1 MTAPEPTRHE
11 GVAPLDPVVAALSTV
26 TGSLAGGGEDRPGQ
40 VTMAKAVAEAIEE
53 ERHLVVQAGTGTGKS
68 LAYLVPAVLSGKRTV
83 VATATKALQDQLA
96 EVDLPFLAQALDRKV
111 RFAVLKGR
119 SNYACLQRVDEVNE
133 ELLQGSLE
141 LDDGA
146 DDPQAELADL
156 VEWASTT
163 DVGDKAELE
172 RDPSVAAWS
181 AVSVGP
187 RECPGASNCS
197 RGEDCFAEAA
207 RVRAAAADVVV
218 VNTHLW
224 GLNLAA
230 DGMVLPPHDVAI
242 LDEAHTTEEVISS
255 VCGTEITAG
264 RFASVARNV
273 AAIVADPA
281 LVAQLDAA
289 GRGLSDDL
297 EGHRGER
304 LDDLDDALM
313 LALSQAQAQVSSAM
327 DAVRK
332 VPSESSVDVATRK
345 ARALTAATALADDLT
360 QMIDPSADQ
369 VRFVNDDPGPP
380 RLRLAPLAV
389 ADTLDR
395 LLWNPDPTV
404 REHRDRPGDDRIPPG
419 NANSFDPA
427 NPANPADPGHP
438 DDPADPA
445 FDGAFGGGF
454 GDDTDDDWPPTPKTV
469 ILTSATI
476 PSGMPKV
483 LGMPG
488 AATEVLDVGSPF
500 DYQHQAL
507 LYCATSL
514 PDVRDD
520 GYAEAMRT
528 ELDRLIRAAG
538 GRTLALFTSHRAMTA
553 AHDELAKGLPFPVL
567 RQGEHSK
574 AVLVRR
580 FTEDEPTCLFATM
593 GYWQG
598 IDVPGPTLSLVTID
612 RLPFARP
619 DDPLLDA
626 RRERAG
632 AAAFKTIDVPRAAML
647 LAQGTGRLIRSSND
661 RGVVVVFDR
670 RLATARSYRWDLIS
684 ALPPMR
690 RTKDRAEV
698 IGYLRQIRDGAE
710 TG

>member
-1 MTAPEPTRHE
+1 MTSPDPTTDGAAAPP
-11 GVAPLDPVVAALSTV
+11 DPVVSALAAV
-26 TGSLAGGGEDRPGQ
+26 TGSLAGGGEERPGQ
-40 VTMAKAVAEAIEE
+40 VTMAQAVAKAIAD

-68 LAYLVPAVLSGKRTV
+68 LAYLVPAVLSGRRTV

-96 EVDLPFLAQALDRKV
+96 EVDLPFLATALNRKV

-119 SNYACLQRVDEVNE
+119 SNYACLQRVDEVTE
-133 ELLQGSLE
+133 QLAQGSLE

-146 DDPQAELADL
+146 DDPQAELARL
-156 VEWASTT
+156 VEWAETSS
-163 DVGDKAELE
+163 VGDKAELE

-187 RECPGASNCS
+187 RECPGASNCA

-207 RVRAAAADVVV
+207 RSRAASADVVV

-230 DGMVLPPHDVAI
+230 DGMVLPPHEVAI

-255 VCGTEITAG
+255 VCGIEITAG
-264 RFASVARNV
+264 RFTAVARNI
-273 AAIVADPA
+273 AAIVSDPA
-281 LVAQLDAA
+281 LVAQLDSV
-289 GRGLSDDL
+289 GRGLGDDL
-297 EGHRGER
+297 EDHRGER
-304 LDDLDDALM
+304 LDTLDDAVM
-313 LALSQAQAQVSSAM
+313 LTLSLAQAHLASAM
-327 DAVRK
+327 AAVRK
-332 VPSESSVDVATRK
+332 VPGESSADVATRK
-345 ARALTAATALADDLT
+345 ARALTAASALAEDLT
-360 QMIDPSADQ
+360 QMLAPSADL

-380 RLRLAPLAV
+380 RMRLAPLAV

-395 LLWNPDPTV
+395 LLWNPDPA
-404 REHRDRPGDDRIPPG
+404 ERDEGTNG
-419 NANSFDPA
+419 
-427 NPANPADPGHP
+427 
-438 DDPADPA
+438 PA
-445 FDGAFGGGF
+445 FEGAFGGGF
-454 GDDTDDDWPPTPKTV
+454 GDGPGGEDDEWPPTPSTV

-476 PSGMPKV
+476 PATLPQV
-483 LGMPG
+483 LGMPEG
-488 AATEVLDVGSPF
+488 STEVLDVGSPF
-500 DYQHQAL
+500 DYAHQAL

-514 PDVRDD
+514 PDVRED
-520 GYAEAMRT
+520 GYPEAMRM

-538 GRTLALFTSHRAMTA
+538 GRTLALFTSHRAMIA
-553 AHDELAKGLPFPVL
+553 AHDELAPGLPFPVL
-567 RQGEHSK
+567 RQGQHSK

-580 FTEDEPTCLFATM
+580 FSEDEPTCLFATM

-632 AAAFKTIDVPRAAML
+632 SSAFKTIDVPRAATL
-647 LAQGTGRLIRSSND
+647 LAQGTGRLIRSIND
-661 RGVVVVFDR
+661 RGVVVVFDK
-670 RLATARSYRWDLIS
+670 RLATARSYRWDLIT

-698 IGYLRQIRDGAE
+698 INHLREIRDGA
-710 TG
+710 T

>member
-1 MTAPEPTRHE
+1 MTPP
-11 GVAPLDPVVAALSTV
+11 DPVVGALAAV
-26 TGSLAGGGEDRPGQ
+26 TRSLAGGGEERPGQ
-40 VTMAKAVAEAIEE
+40 VAMAQAVAKAIAD

-96 EVDLPFLAQALDRKV
+96 EVDLPFLAKALDRKV

-119 SNYACLQRVDEVNE
+119 SNYACLQRVDEVSE
-133 ELLQGSLE
+133 DLLQGSLE
-141 LDDGA
+141 LDDGD
-146 DDPQAELADL
+146 DDPQAELTQL
-156 VEWASTT
+156 VEWAETSA
-163 DVGDKAELE
+163 VGDKAELE

-187 RECPGASNCS
+187 RECPGASNCT

-207 RVRAAAADVVV
+207 RSRAASADVVV

-230 DGMVLPPHDVAI
+230 EGMVLPPHDVAI

-255 VCGTEITAG
+255 VCGIEVTAG
-264 RFASVARNV
+264 RFA
-273 AAIVADPA
+273 AAGRTIASIVTDPA
-281 LVAQLDAA
+281 LVAQLESV
-289 GRGLSDDL
+289 GRGLGDDL
-297 EGHRGER
+297 EDHRGER
-304 LDDLDDALM
+304 LDTLDDALM
-313 LALSQAQAQVSSAM
+313 LTLGLAQAHLTSAM

-332 VPSESSVDVATRK
+332 VPDNASPDVATRK
-345 ARALTAATALADDLT
+345 ARALTTASSLADDLT
-360 QMIDPSADQ
+360 QLIDPAKNM

-380 RLRLAPLAV
+380 RLRLAPLDV
-389 ADTLDR
+389 ADTLTR
-395 LLWNPDPTV
+395 LLWDP
-404 REHRDRPGDDRIPPG
+404 EPP
-419 NANSFDPA
+419 ATTE
-427 NPANPADPGHP
+427 AD
-438 DDPADPA
+438 
-445 FDGAFGGGF
+445 DGAFGGGF
-454 GDDTDDDWPPTPKTV
+454 GEDDGDAPLTPSTV

-476 PSGMPKV
+476 PATLPKV
-483 LGMPG
+483 LGMP
-488 AATEVLDVGSPF
+488 TEDTDVLNAGSPF
-500 DYQHQAL
+500 DYEHQAL

-520 GYAEAMRT
+520 GYPQAMRL

-553 AHDELAKGLPFPVL
+553 AHDELASSLPFPVL
-567 RQGEHSK
+567 RQGQHSK

-598 IDVPGPTLSLVTID
+598 IDVPGSTLSLVTID

-626 RRERAG
+626 RREQAG
-632 AAAFKTIDVPRAAML
+632 GAAFKTIDVPRAATL
-647 LAQGTGRLIRSSND
+647 LAQGTGRLIRSSKD
-661 RGVVVVFDR
+661 RGVVVVFDK

-698 IGYLRQIRDGAE
+698 INYLREIRDEAAR
-710 TG
+710 